1 MAPYPTIP
9 EIREL
14 FANLSNGQG
23 SVFFDR
29 VIDNVDWVIRG
40 HSPMSGEYKSKQD
53 FQAKT
58 LKVLDGQLLKKPLA
72 MYVDNVVGGGEQSQ
86 AVVEMHA
93 DSECR
98 NGLKYDMTYC
108 WVLTFDD
115 NGMIIKVRAYIDT
128 DLLSRAVAQNS

>member
-98 NGLKYDMTYC
+98 NGEFFPWREALLVEKCCTSEQ
-108 WVLTFDD
+108 LTR
-115 NGMIIKVRAYIDT
+115 NEQG
-128 DLLSRAVAQNS
+128 